1 MMDQHTDNHKE
12 GDSITA
18 KIQRWGNSLG
28 VRIPQ
33 RLTKK
38 YDLVNGS
45 QVQIT
50 DDERRIIL
58 KPKDDEF
65 TLEELL
71 AQCEGENPH
80 SEFFAEPMGK
90 EDI

>member
-1 MMDQHTDNHKE
+1 MDKNASHEEAPIMT
-12 GDSITA
+12 T

-50 DDERRIIL
+50 DDGRGIII
-58 KPKDDEF
+58 KPVEDEF

-71 AQCEGENPH
+71 AQCEGEYPH
-80 SEFFAEPMGK
+80 GEFFAEPMGK
-90 EDI
+90 EEI